1 MKKKTSLI
9 DLLIRE
15 VFFVESSTINSLIM
29 ERRRKNCDFL
39 HKTPYYLSENM
50 ISLEWKFHEKRMR
63 MFKKYTQMIRD
74 EFKGYNQKKLKKD
87 FLAGL
92 TVAAVALPLALAF
105 GVSSGATAAAGMI
118 TAIIAG
124 IVIGSLSG
132 GFYQISGPTG
142 AMAAI
147 LMSIAAVHGMQGI
160 LLATFLAGIFLLLA
174 GILRLGSLTSFIPSP
189 VITGFTSGIAII
201 IALGQLD
208 NFFGVRSEGHNLI
221 EKISSYRSLGFDLSI
236 STTVMSI
243 LVVLGLVFFPKKW
256 NAMIPASLVMI
267 ILATL
272 ATVVFQLPVA
282 TVGKIPTSIFSDTR
296 LELGSLQL
304 SAFQDILVPSISIA
318 MLGMIESLLCGASAG
333 RMTGKPLDS
342 NQELVAQGIG
352 NLILPFLGGVP
363 ATAAIA
369 RTSVVIKSGA
379 QTRLAGIF
387 HAVFLLLSM
396 LLLSPVMSKIPMPAL
411 AGVLVVT
418 AWRMNEWSVIKE
430 FFQKRFHTALCLFF
444 LTMVATVIFDLSL
457 AIVLGVLAGCLFF
470 IAKSAVITI
479 NVEEVD
485 WSRMGLVP
493 TDCTEN
499 WVVVYL
505 SGPLFFMSSERLK
518 QTLLQLETKSGVVLS
533 MRGVPSIDSTALDIL
548 EEFCLAAEGR
558 GQQVQFAALQPE
570 VEKMIRTIQGNQ
582 EKEYHFSVAE
592 FLQTVHVA
600 EQ

>member
-1 MKKKTSLI
+1 
-9 DLLIRE
+9 
-15 VFFVESSTINSLIM
+15 
-29 ERRRKNCDFL
+29 
-39 HKTPYYLSENM
+39 
-50 ISLEWKFHEKRMR
+50 

-174 GILRLGSLTSFIPSP
+174 GI
-189 VITGFTSGIAII
+189 
-201 IALGQLD
+201 
-208 NFFGVRSEGHNLI
+208 

-236 STTVMSI
+236 PTTVMSI

-352 NLILPFLGGVP
+352 NLILPFFGGVP

-518 QTLLQLETKSGVVLS
+518 QTLLQLETKSGVVFS